1 VPELRLTRIA
11 PGLERS
17 PVPDLPADARIWRDW
32 EGVPRA
38 YGYTAGGQHWMCLP
52 GLGAFRFASTEEP
65 VEAIVP
71 DSTPRELVEAAYRR
85 SVMPFVLQARGR
97 ELLHASAVL
106 MPSGAAAFCGS
117 SGAGKS
123 TLAHSL
129 GQRGYRPL
137 ADDALMFETANAS
150 IQVHPMPFELR
161 LSKQSALTGRERV
174 AKEVFLASDG
184 EPVADNGDSLPI
196 PLAAAFVV
204 ERVEKGPN
212 LEIRSFSPTDA
223 FSLLL
228 YHAHCFSDR
237 DEERRRLM
245 LERYL
250 ELVAR
255 VPVFRIRYRPGL
267 ARLPA
272 LLDEIE
278 RAVR

>member
-1 VPELRLTRIA
+1 
-11 PGLERS
+11 
-17 PVPDLPADARIWRDW
+17 VPDLPPDARIWRDW
-32 EGVPRA
+32 DGIPRA
-38 YGYTAGGQHWMCLP
+38 YGYTAGEDHWMCLP
-52 GLGAFRFASTEEP
+52 GLGAFRFSPADQP

-71 DSTPRELVEAAYRR
+71 DSAPAELVEDAYRR

-106 MPSGAAAFCGS
+106 MPSGVAAFCGN

-129 GQRGYRPL
+129 GGRGYRPL
-137 ADDALMFETANAS
+137 ADDALMFEAVNGA
-150 IQVHPMPFELR
+150 IQVNPLPFELR
-161 LSKQSALTGRERV
+161 LSRHSALTEGT
-174 AKEVFLASDG
+174 EVVEKA
-184 EPVADNGDSLPI
+184 PVATHGGPVAGQGEEAT
-196 PLAAAFVV
+196 LAAVFVV
-204 ERVEKGPN
+204 ERDESAPD
-212 LEIRSFSPTDA
+212 LDLRRLSPTEAFSP
-223 FSLLL
+223 LL

-250 ELVAR
+250 ELTAR
-255 VPVFRIRYRPGL
+255 VPVFRIRYRPDL
-267 ARLPA
+267 DRLTA